1 MEPIPS
7 FSSPVKPAMQSTGVS
22 QDMTNSVDDS
32 MDMVESKSRI
42 ISGVSRYLV
51 TKIILP

>member
-7 FSSPVKPAMQSTGVS
+7 FSSPVKPAMQSTGIS

-32 MDMVESKSRI
+32 MDLVESKPCMM
-42 ISGVSRYLV
+42 SGVSMYLV
-51 TKIILP
+51 TEIILP